1 MSPQLPGF
9 NRGIWKRLEE
19 LVRAIALKEKEI
31 YVVTGAIF
39 PPAAEAKYLQSGKI
53 TVPKAYY
60 KVVYDLTPP
69 VKMIGFIIPHRPSDQ
84 PLQVFAVSVDEV
96 EKQTDLDFFSKLPD
110 KKEDILEVF
119 VKIEAYGKIR
129 FPRKNTTHL
138 ITNTYQQRNAFC
150 ISSCSER
157 EIPLAEA

>member
-1 MSPQLPGF
+1 MLDIVVLMSNMSPQLPGF

-53 TVPKAYY
+53 TVPNAYY

-69 VKMIGFIIPHRPSDQ
+69 DG
-84 PLQVFAVSVDEV
+84 
-96 EKQTDLDFFSKLPD
+96 KLYSF
-110 KKEDILEVF
+110 KTLCKCF
-119 VKIEAYGKIR
+119 KS
-129 FPRKNTTHL
+129 
-138 ITNTYQQRNAFC
+138 NAA
-150 ISSCSER
+150 
-157 EIPLAEA
+157 L